1 MKTNMGLSDRAIRLF
16 VGLTLLGLGTALD
29 TPWVLVGFI
38 LMLTA
43 AIVFCTLYPLLGIN
57 TCEEGH

>member
-1 MKTNMGLSDRAIRLF
+1 MSKTASVLALMKTDTGLSHRAIRLF

-29 TPWVLVGFI
+29 TPWGLLGVI

-43 AIVFCTLYPLLGIN
+43 AIGFCPL
-57 TCEEGH
+57 